1 MYISKTTHVDLN
13 MNKVLKTLVS
23 DLCSVLV
30 HLSHFHLVLC
40 HDLNGVL
47 DHDFVGYLG
56 LAPVV
61 LFVGHE
67 LWDQACRLDLLFQ

>member
-13 MNKVLKTLVS
+13 MKKVLKTLVS

-40 HDLNGVL
+40 HDFDAIL
-47 DHDFVGYLG
+47 DDSLVVRLWNLPIFPRG
-56 LAPVV
+56 LHE
-61 LFVGHE
+61 FRGH
-67 LWDQACRLDLLFQ
+67 A